1 MFGQRITGQC
11 ARILTFVV
19 AVQYAQDRNARGAR
33 PARRWSSR
41 RPSMSGLALLAT
53 MRRRIARVADPACAA
68 FTSLLQRSVMIK
80 ETLHRGSMRR
90 LVEFG
95 PGPPF
100 SWFDQHRCAPAAL
113 NDARERLQSALD
125 EAIQHGYQGV
135 AYEIRLAL
143 GELDMRAGKTAAAR
157 AGLAALEDEA
167 RGRGFGLIARK

>member
-1 MFGQRITGQC
+1 MFDQRITGQC

-90 LVEFG
+90 LVQFA
-95 PGPPF
+95 PWRAC
-100 SWFDQHRCAPAAL
+100 SWFDQHRCAPADHVTHVGRRNL
-113 NDARERLQSALD
+113 RPSIFSDGS
-125 EAIQHGYQGV
+125 IQGQ
-135 AYEIRLAL
+135 R
-143 GELDMRAGKTAAAR
+143 D
-157 AGLAALEDEA
+157 
-167 RGRGFGLIARK
+167 IADGIE

>member
-1 MFGQRITGQC
+1 MFDQRITGQC

-53 MRRRIARVADPACAA
+53 KRRRIARVADPACAA

-90 LVEFG
+90 LVEFA
-95 PGPPF
+95 PWRPC
-100 SWFDQHRCAPAAL
+100 SWFDQHRWAPADHVTAVGRRHPR
-113 NDARERLQSALD
+113 ARTFSD
-125 EAIQHGYQGV
+125 GSIQGQRD
-135 AYEIRLAL
+135 I
-143 GELDMRAGKTAAAR
+143 AG
-157 AGLAALEDEA
+157 GIE
-167 RGRGFGLIARK
+167 